1 MNLRKAL
8 KKKLSD
14 KYVFRKYMSNYEIK
28 RKLIGTGGKEERLVA
43 SLTIGCVKVNLFLF
57 LGDEIMQTGFDIL
70 VKDNLESKEWIC
82 FDSFTKG
89 IKLTSYN
96 LEQSMF
102 EILNEEVEEYSLS
115 YTECNFDVVEG
126 KSVVDK

>member
-1 MNLRKAL
+1 M
-8 KKKLSD
+8 
-14 KYVFRKYMSNYEIK
+14 
-28 RKLIGTGGKEERLVA
+28 GTGGKEERLVA

-82 FDSFTKG
+82 FDSFTKE